1 MCVHTCMYV
10 HMCVHACLCIYAC
23 VCIQACM
30 HIYYVYMCVQIRVCV
45 CMCVCVCVC
54 VCVRVRVCV
63 CVCVCVGAAILFLFG
78 NGKVW
83 QIVRDSPNLNQQN
96 FNLVSLWP
104 KSVHS
109 PNLFAKFFQF
119 GNSPNINA
127 AKYSCY
133 TVYET

>member
-1 MCVHTCMYV
+1 MYSYSRSV
-10 HMCVHACLCIYAC
+10 AIATLINIRIFSFTNLNLVS
-23 VCIQACM
+23 VW
-30 HIYYVYMCVQIRVCV
+30 IYYQWKPPSKISRSAPVKISLMAQFIFIKFTINFCDYIKYHITAM
-45 CMCVCVCVC
+45 
-54 VCVRVRVCV
+54 
-63 CVCVCVGAAILFLFG
+63 FG

-83 QIVRDSPNLNQQN
+83 QIIHDSPNLNQQN

-109 PNLFAKFFQF
+109 PNFFAKFFQF
-119 GNSPNINA
+119 GNSPNINP